1 MDELGTMLSGHVGR
15 DGVPGAVALIAR
27 GNQVQTAAV
36 GLADVEHN
44 VPAARDSIFRL
55 ASITKPI
62 VAAAVMQL
70 IDEGRI
76 GLDDP
81 VGDWLPELASVRVV
95 RTPDGPIEDTVP
107 ARRQATVR
115 ELLTFTAG
123 WGYGEQFDRPV
134 VARLFETVH
143 AHLLEPQLLPAPAD
157 WLSALAEVP

>member
-1 MDELGTMLSGHVGR
+1 MTVAMDELGTMLSGHVGR

-81 VGDWLPELASVRVV
+81 VGDWLPELAPRTDPS
-95 RTPDGPIEDTVP
+95 RTPCP
-107 ARRQATVR
+107 R
-115 ELLTFTAG
+115 AG
-123 WGYGEQFDRPV
+123 RP
-134 VARLFETVH
+134 
-143 AHLLEPQLLPAPAD
+143 PCG
-157 WLSALAEVP
+157 SC